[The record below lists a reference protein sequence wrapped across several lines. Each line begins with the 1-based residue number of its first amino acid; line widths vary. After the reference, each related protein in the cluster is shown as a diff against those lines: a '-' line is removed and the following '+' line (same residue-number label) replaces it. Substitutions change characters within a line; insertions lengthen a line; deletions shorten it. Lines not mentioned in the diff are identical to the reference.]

1 MAGVLM
7 TLEMCS
13 TLILSKMK
21 PVLLEVLGIH
31 GLFTMFAGKIVFFRD
46 GLNSLLLQVL
56 CWL

>member
-1 MAGVLM
+1 M